1 MIKLITIAGEVS
13 MDGENISIIQL
24 FKNIENIFTK
34 PARVI
39 NNIVFY
45 FVIIFVLSDHFA
57 PKIFHHLTEGIDR
70 TDTLLSFV
78 IFIMS
83 GTLKLLFH
91 IKEEFDKQLRDLHH
105 VISNGS
111 ITQHKQ
117 EVDAIAI
124 FPRLIENIDVS
135 RIDIIQISGQNI
147 VDIVARICG
156 EKNRCKF
163 RILLL
168 DPELANSRFVNQQYH
183 MHIARLTATINQIE
197 IKSLAVRV
205 EIRFYRSEPSVCAI
219 IADDRAAVLSWYR
232 ANFEEDG
239 QVVHGH
245 NSAAVIDNGSE
256 SGTLRKFAQSH
267 FAKVWN
273 DRQTYSLEEFNKRI
287 KFAWKYDLGGPIN
300 PAPDP
305 L

>member
-1 MIKLITIAGEVS
+1 MI
-13 MDGENISIIQL
+13 DENNNILQL
-24 FKNIENIFTK
+24 FKKIENIFTK
-34 PARVI
+34 PARII

-57 PKIFHHLTEGIDR
+57 PKIFHHFTEGIDR

-91 IKEEFDKQLRDLHH
+91 IKDEFDKKFKEIHH
-105 VISNGS
+105 VIANGS
-111 ITQHKQ
+111 VTQYKQ

-124 FPRLIENIDVS
+124 FPRLIENIDVK

-147 VDIVARICG
+147 ADIVARICG

-168 DPELANSRFVNQQYH
+168 DPEVANSRFVNQQYH
-183 MHIARLTATINQIE
+183 LHVARLTATINQIE
-197 IKSLAVRV
+197 TKSLADRV
-205 EIRFYRSEPSVCAI
+205 EIRFYRSEPSVCAV

-232 ANFEEDG
+232 AHFEENG

-273 DRQTYSLEEFNKRI
+273 DSQTYNLEGFKRRI
-287 KFAWKYDLGGPIN
+287 KFDWKYDLSDLTDA
-300 PAPDP
+300 APDS